1 MKDEF
6 GILIA
11 DKEVLDISKY
21 ACQNFLDEY
30 KYGDKDELTNLSKTI
45 NIEKSILTVYS
56 NWFRI
61 ANKFYYFKSKFCFEE
76 ILMSEI
82 FKIFGVKNVE
92 FKIVK
97 NNGQYGIIS
106 ENYRMPQNKYYRF
119 DKFIGVNMPV
129 NLEILKNI
137 IDQKTSIIDG
147 KKIYEMIAK
156 IIAIDIMFGQKDREY
171 HNIFFEESTD
181 NTSLAP
187 MFDNGIIKPNEYK
200 DRILYD
206 SCFDSL
212 ELRTNN
218 LPESTAKKLEENHLI
233 VEYLNNALNFNLSNI
248 IKMIEEKY
256 SLDIPVEISKKLNKS
271 YDNNRF
277 ITEKTLKLIRWQK
290 NLAYN

>member
-1 MKDEF
+1 MKNEF
-6 GILIA
+6 DSLIA
-11 DKEVLDISKY
+11 NKDVLDISEY

-30 KYGDKDELTNLSKTI
+30 KYGDEDELNNLSKAI

-61 ANKFYYFKSKFCFEE
+61 SNKFYYFKRKFCFEE

-106 ENYRMPQNKYYRF
+106 ENYRLTQNKYYRF
-119 DKFIGVNMPV
+119 DNFIGVNMPV
-129 NLEILKNI
+129 NLEILKTI
-137 IDQKTSIIDG
+137 IAQKTSNIDG
-147 KKIYEMIAK
+147 KNIYEMIAK

-171 HNIFFEESTD
+171 HNIFFEESAVS
-181 NTSLAP
+181 TSLGP
-187 MFDNGIIKPNEYK
+187 MFDNGMIELNESK
-200 DRILYD
+200 DRIIYD

-212 ELRTNN
+212 ELRIDH
-218 LPESTAKKLEENHLI
+218 LIKSTAKKLEENHLI
-233 VEYLNNALNFNLSNI
+233 VKYLNNALNFNLSKI

-256 SLDIPVEISKKLNKS
+256 SLDIPVEIVKGLNKS

-277 ITEKTLKLIRWQK
+277 ITEKTLKLIR
-290 NLAYN
+290 